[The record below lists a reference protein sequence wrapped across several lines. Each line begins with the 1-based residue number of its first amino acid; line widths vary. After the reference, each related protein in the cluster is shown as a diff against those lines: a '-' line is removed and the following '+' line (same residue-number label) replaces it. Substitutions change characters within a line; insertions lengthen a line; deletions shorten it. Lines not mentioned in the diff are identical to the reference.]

1 MRSRTGALGLVAA
14 LALGST
20 ACTASHYAQVSCEGA
35 HRQSIFILAAE
46 AVPSATFI
54 PCIEPLPAGWTY
66 AGSEVRSG
74 SVRFWLD
81 SDRVGTRA
89 IEVTMSSDC
98 DLAGSV
104 EVAAGSGPS
113 GLRLYE
119 GSEIDHPDATVLH
132 YVFPGGCV
140 TSRLSFTRSSAPSIF
155 EEADRLLGFTPRSV
169 YTAGVQNDEGLTLCG
184 AGAPPCPG

>member
-1 MRSRTGALGLVAA
+1 MTLFWRVAPV
-14 LALGST
+14 LAPVFLLGST
-20 ACTASHYAQVSCEGA
+20 GCTASHYAQVSCEGV

-54 PCIEPLPAGWTY
+54 PCIEPLPAGWSY

-81 SDRVGTRA
+81 SDRVGARA
-89 IEVTMSSDC
+89 AEVTMTPGC
-98 DLAGSV
+98 DLTDSV
-104 EVAAGSGPS
+104 EVALTGPS
-113 GLRLYE
+113 DLRLFE
-119 GSEIDHPDATVLH
+119 ESGAETATIRH

-140 TSRLSFTRSSAPSIF
+140 TIRLSFTRSDAPSIF
-155 EEADRLLGFTPRSV
+155 AEADRLFGFTPRSV
-169 YTAGVQNDEGLTLCG
+169 YTEGVRVDEGLTLCG

>member
-1 MRSRTGALGLVAA
+1 VRPPRRAALGLAAA
-14 LALGST
+14 LTLGST
-20 ACTASHYAQVSCEGA
+20 ACTASHYAQVSCEGV

-54 PCIEPLPAGWTY
+54 PCIEPLPAGWSY
-66 AGSEVRSG
+66 AGSEVYSG

-81 SDRVGTRA
+81 SDRVGARA
-89 IEVTMSSDC
+89 VEVTMTSDC

-104 EVAAGSGPS
+104 EVALSAPS

-119 GSEIDHPDATVLH
+119 ETGVIPATVRH

-140 TSRLSFTRSSAPSIF
+140 TARLSFTRTSAPSIF
-155 EEADRLLGFTPRSV
+155 AEVDRLIGFTPRSV
-169 YTAGVQNDEGLTLCG
+169 YTDGEWNDEGLTLCG
-184 AGAPPCPG
+184 ADAPPCPG